1 MARSDRFLAR
11 GLALLHLTP
20 RRLRAPAAPW
30 PRQLEDAVTAR
41 AGGSQPPGLEV
52 RPRGPVPPADRPPG
66 PTPTPRLGGGVGRT
80 YLSVTELASVACEEL
95 PANRSIRPGSTTN
108 VPALS

>member
-30 PRQLEDAVTAR
+30 PGQLEDAAIAR
-41 AGGSQPPGLEV
+41 ASGSQPPGLEV
-52 RPRGPVPPADRPPG
+52 RPRGPVLPRRPAG
-66 PTPTPRLGGGVGRT
+66 KT

>member
-30 PRQLEDAVTAR
+30 PRQLEDAAAAR

-52 RPRGPVPPADRPPG
+52 RPRGPVLPRRP
-66 PTPTPRLGGGVGRT
+66 TARAGRT

-108 VPALS
+108 LPALS